1 MVKEV
6 GDACGGGEREREKQ
20 RERGE
25 NEKGERRM
33 IGYNVNGG
41 SVDG

>member
-1 MVKEV
+1 MRWW
-6 GDACGGGEREREKQ
+6 GEREREAE

-41 SVDG
+41 SVDGRVLFRE